1 MVETKREM
9 WWVYW
14 WREESCGCGE
24 QCSWDAHNT
33 VNSYGPKS
41 CLSYETL
48 DKVDADL
55 GRMID
60 DDQWMQGD
68 ISKVLNILE
77 KN

>member
-1 MVETKREM
+1 
-9 WWVYW
+9 
-14 WREESCGCGE
+14 
-24 QCSWDAHNT
+24 
-33 VNSYGPKS
+33 
-41 CLSYETL
+41 L